1 MVSAGESPRSIPDGS
16 REHRG
21 MDAGCG
27 GQDDPAA
34 PPALGME
41 KGHGDK
47 KASEASSKA
56 GEKKAEVEEK
66 KQASTNV
73 NQPPKT
79 ETYGAAASAKWS
91 LTVKFNSSWSSG
103 RAQIGP
109 ILMAIFQSEAAQLQ
123 RQEQLCPCRKQ
134 EPHTYQKQSTSVDAS
149 KPQIMKPSETG
160 SAPTTKAGSEK
171 NTQSDKPTDSQNKQL
186 SEEKQKEPSD
196 GKNQTTLTVTTASK
210 PNNTGKVTTTQADQ
224 PLPATSMQAPKQKS
238 KEMST
243 VAGAAAGTGT
253 AGASVVAAADRSST
267 EPDMDESALDSLID
281 TLGGPEEDV
290 PTTPVYTGPEITE
303 DIYSR
308 YLEEMGKRE
317 GSLPP
322 EYVKLLK
329 SKGFG
334 KDVVPRKPNE
344 QDEKPMTDEELAEA
358 LSSDFTCSA
367 ASAQEKNTSLTEKPN
382 KEGEIVQAQAASSV
396 KTSVPPKEKKT
407 KSKEEI
413 KDDAMDALLD
423 TLGGPEPEPEEDPTP
438 FVEVSES
445 KAKEK
450 KEQKT
455 GERDDTIPP
464 EYRLMPDLDKDGKPI
479 LPKPEEK
486 PKGLSESDL
495 VDEFSKDFA
504 CPAQPAVQPKVA
516 KPCNISK
523 KPSGSVSAEATGDKV
538 VPRATACTVQSAA
551 PVSSVGPVSD
561 EALEALSSSLGKR
574 EPDPNEKKP
583 AVDKVKEKTKKE
595 QHKKLGEEEE
605 TIPPEYRLTESKD
618 KDGKPLLPKPEEKS
632 QPMSENDLLEG
643 LTEGFSSSPSPPA
656 PLPTSTVPKKAKD
669 GVKPTS
675 SSDVISAATVSSV
688 HSAAPAP
695 STSGGKEMDEAL
707 DLLSDS
713 LGQREPDPDESKP
726 VVDKVKEKAKSE
738 HRDKL
743 GERDETIPPDY
754 RKLLESGE
762 QSKPAKPTAKDDV
775 KHKGKKKRT
784 DDSAAIDALSG
795 DFDSCAK
802 APATT
807 PQHSKCRTKVERKL
821 RPLNQAQRI
830 KESPETLKRQRDS
843 PPAANLRSRKQ
854 AKR

>member
-1 MVSAGESPRSIPDGS
+1 MSAPGPGRQPP
-16 REHRG
+16 
-21 MDAGCG
+21 
-27 GQDDPAA
+27 PAA
-34 PPALGME
+34 
-41 KGHGDK
+41 HGDK

-66 KQASTNV
+66 KQASAHV
-73 NQPPKT
+73 SQPPKM
-79 ETYGAAASAKWS
+79 ETSGAAASAK
-91 LTVKFNSSWSSG
+91 
-103 RAQIGP
+103 
-109 ILMAIFQSEAAQLQ
+109 QS
-123 RQEQLCPCRKQ
+123 P
-134 EPHTYQKQSTSVDAS
+134 SVDAS
-149 KPQIMKPSETG
+149 KPQIMKPSETR
-160 SAPTTKAGSEK
+160 SAPTTTAGTEK
-171 NTQSDKPTDSQNKQL
+171 NTQSNKPTDSQNKQL

-196 GKNQTTLTVTTASK
+196 GKNQTTPTVTTASK
-210 PNNTGKVTTTQADQ
+210 PNNTGKVTTTQAGQ
-224 PLPATSMQAPKQKS
+224 PPPATSTETPKQNS

-243 VAGAAAGTGT
+243 VTGAAAGTGT
-253 AGASVVAAADRSST
+253 AGASVAAAAADKSST
-267 EPDMDESALDSLID
+267 EPSMDESALDSLID

-303 DIYSR
+303 DIYSK
-308 YLEEMGKRE
+308 YLEELGKRE

-334 KDVVPRKPNE
+334 KDVVPPKPNE
-344 QDEKPMTDEELAEA
+344 QDEKPMTDDELAEA

-367 ASAQEKNTSLTEKPN
+367 ASAQEEKTSLTEKPN

-396 KTSVPPKEKKT
+396 KSSIPPKEKKT

-438 FVEVSES
+438 IVEVSEA

-450 KEQKT
+450 KEKKA
-455 GERDDTIPP
+455 GEHDDTIPP
-464 EYRLMPDLDKDGKPI
+464 EYRLTPELDKDGKPI

-486 PKGLSESDL
+486 PKPMSESDL
-495 VDEFSKDFA
+495 VDEFSKDFS
-504 CPAQPAVQPKVA
+504 CPAQPAVEPKA
-516 KPCNISK
+516 PKPSNISK
-523 KPSGSVSAEATGDKV
+523 KKSGSVSAKATEDKV

-551 PVSSVGPVSD
+551 PVPSVGPVSD

-574 EPDPNEKKP
+574 EPDPEEKKP
-583 AVDKVKEKTKKE
+583 AVDKVKEKTKKK

-605 TIPPEYRLTESKD
+605 TIPPEYRLTETKD
-618 KDGKPLLPKPEEKS
+618 KDGKPLLPKPEQKS
-632 QPMSENDLLEG
+632 QPMSDNDLLEG
-643 LTEGFSSSPSPPA
+643 LTEGFSCSPSPTA
-656 PLPTSTVPKKAKD
+656 PLPTSTVPKKSKD
-669 GVKPTS
+669 GAKPAS

-695 STSGGKEMDEAL
+695 SATGGKEMDEAL

-713 LGQREPDPDESKP
+713 LGQREPDPDENKP

-743 GERDETIPPDY
+743 GEKDETIPPDY

-775 KHKGKKKRT
+775 KHKGKKKPA

-795 DFDSCAK
+795 DFDTCAK
-802 APATT
+802 APAT
-807 PQHSKCRTKVERKL
+807 PQPSKCRTKVERNL

>member
-1 MVSAGESPRSIPDGS
+1 
-16 REHRG
+16 
-21 MDAGCG
+21 
-27 GQDDPAA
+27 
-34 PPALGME
+34 
-41 KGHGDK
+41 
-47 KASEASSKA
+47 
-56 GEKKAEVEEK
+56 
-66 KQASTNV
+66 
-73 NQPPKT
+73 
-79 ETYGAAASAKWS
+79 
-91 LTVKFNSSWSSG
+91 
-103 RAQIGP
+103 
-109 ILMAIFQSEAAQLQ
+109 
-123 RQEQLCPCRKQ
+123 
-134 EPHTYQKQSTSVDAS
+134 
-149 KPQIMKPSETG
+149 
-160 SAPTTKAGSEK
+160 
-171 NTQSDKPTDSQNKQL
+171 
-186 SEEKQKEPSD
+186 
-196 GKNQTTLTVTTASK
+196 KNQTTPTVSTASK
-210 PNNTGKVTTTQADQ
+210 PNNTGKVITTQAGQ
-224 PLPATSMQAPKQKS
+224 PPAATSTEIPKS

-253 AGASVVAAADRSST
+253 AGASVVAAADKSST
-267 EPDMDESALDSLID
+267 EPGMDESALDSLID

-308 YLEEMGKRE
+308 YLEELGKRE

-329 SKGFG
+329 SKGYG
-334 KDVVPRKPNE
+334 KDVVPPKPNE
-344 QDEKPMTDEELAEA
+344 QDEKPMTDDELAEA

-367 ASAQEKNTSLTEKPN
+367 DSAQEKKTNLTEKPN
-382 KEGEIVQAQAASSV
+382 KEEEIVEAQAASSV

-407 KSKEEI
+407 KSKEEMNN
-413 KDDAMDALLD
+413 DAMDALLD

-438 FVEVSES
+438 IAEVSEA

-450 KEQKT
+450 KEQKA

-464 EYRLMPDLDKDGKPI
+464 EYRLTPELDKDGKPI

-486 PKGLSESDL
+486 PKPMSESDL

-504 CPAQPAVQPKVA
+504 CPAQPAVQPKA
-516 KPCNISK
+516 PKPSNISK
-523 KPSGSVSAEATGDKV
+523 KQSGSVSAKATEDKV

-551 PVSSVGPVSD
+551 PVPSVGPVSD

-574 EPDPNEKKP
+574 EPDPDEKKP
-583 AVDKVKEKTKKE
+583 AVDKVKEKSKKK

-605 TIPPEYRLTESKD
+605 TIPPEYRLTETKD

-643 LTEGFSSSPSPPA
+643 LTEGFSCSPSPPA
-656 PLPTSTVPKKAKD
+656 PLPTSTVVKKSKGGAK
-669 GVKPTS
+669 PAS

-695 STSGGKEMDEAL
+695 SATGGKEMDEAL

-713 LGQREPDPDESKP
+713 LGQREPDPDENKP

-754 RKLLESGE
+754 QKLLESGE

-775 KHKGKKKRT
+775 KHKGKKKPT

-795 DFDSCAK
+795 DFDTCAK
-802 APATT
+802 APAT
-807 PQHSKCRTKVERKL
+807 PQHSKDKSG
-821 RPLNQAQRI
+821 
-830 KESPETLKRQRDS
+830 KESTTTKPSSKDKGKPRD
-843 PPAANLRSRKQ
+843 PK
-854 AKR
+854 

>member
-1 MVSAGESPRSIPDGS
+1 MVTVFF
-16 REHRG
+16 
-21 MDAGCG
+21 
-27 GQDDPAA
+27 Q
-34 PPALGME
+34 
-41 KGHGDK
+41 HGDK
-47 KASEASSKA
+47 KASEASSEA
-56 GEKKAEVEEK
+56 GGKKAEVEEK
-66 KQASTNV
+66 
-73 NQPPKT
+73 
-79 ETYGAAASAKWS
+79 
-91 LTVKFNSSWSSG
+91 
-103 RAQIGP
+103 
-109 ILMAIFQSEAAQLQ
+109 QS
-123 RQEQLCPCRKQ
+123 P
-134 EPHTYQKQSTSVDAS
+134 VDAS
-149 KPQIMKPSETG
+149 KPPIMKPSETG

-171 NTQSDKPTDSQNKQL
+171 NTQSNKPTDSQNKQL

-196 GKNQTTLTVTTASK
+196 GKSQTIPTVTTASK
-210 PNNTGKVTTTQADQ
+210 PNNTGKVTTGQADQ
-224 PLPATSMQAPKQKS
+224 PPPAASTETAKKS

-253 AGASVVAAADRSST
+253 AGASVVAAADKSST
-267 EPDMDESALDSLID
+267 EPGMDESALDSLID

-290 PTTPVYTGPEITE
+290 STNPVYTGPEITE

-329 SKGFG
+329 SKGYG
-334 KDVVPRKPNE
+334 KDVVPLKPNE

-367 ASAQEKNTSLTEKPN
+367 ASAQEKKTSLTEKPN

-396 KTSVPPKEKKT
+396 KTSVPPKEKTT

-423 TLGGPEPEPEEDPTP
+423 TLGGPEPEEDPTHI
-438 FVEVSES
+438 VEVSEA

-455 GERDDTIPP
+455 GECDDTIPP
-464 EYRLMPDLDKDGKPI
+464 EYRLTPALDKDGKPI

-486 PKGLSESDL
+486 PKPLSESDL

-504 CPAQPAVQPKVA
+504 CPAQPAVQPKA
-516 KPCNISK
+516 PKPCNIPK
-523 KPSGSVSAEATGDKV
+523 KPSVSMSAKATEDKK
-538 VPRATACTVQSAA
+538 VPRATACAVLSAV
-551 PVSSVGPVSD
+551 PVSSGKPMQVGPVSD

-574 EPDPNEKKP
+574 EPDPDEKKP

-605 TIPPEYRLTESKD
+605 TIPPEYRLTEAKD

-643 LTEGFSSSPSPPA
+643 LTEGFSCSPSPPA
-656 PLPTSTVPKKAKD
+656 QLPTSTVLKKAKD
-669 GVKPTS
+669 GVKPVN

-695 STSGGKEMDEAL
+695 SASGGKEMDEAL

-713 LGQREPDPDESKP
+713 LGQREPDPDENEP

-738 HRDKL
+738 YRDKL
-743 GERDETIPPDY
+743 GDRDETIPPDY

-775 KHKGKKKRT
+775 KHKGKKKPT
-784 DDSAAIDALSG
+784 DDSATIDALSG
-795 DFDSCAK
+795 DFDTCAK

-807 PQHSKCRTKVERKL
+807 PQHSKDKSGKEATTTKPSSKDKGK
-821 RPLNQAQRI
+821 P
-830 KESPETLKRQRDS
+830 RDPKTAKGQS
-843 PPAANLRSRKQ
+843 SSSKSEKQ
-854 AKR
+854 KTS

>member
-1 MVSAGESPRSIPDGS
+1 MSGTGWQPL
-16 REHRG
+16 
-21 MDAGCG
+21 
-27 GQDDPAA
+27 PAA
-34 PPALGME
+34 
-41 KGHGDK
+41 HHDK
-47 KASEASSKA
+47 KANEASSKA

-66 KQASTNV
+66 QASANV
-73 NQPPKT
+73 SQPPKT
-79 ETYGAAASAKWS
+79 ETRGAAVSAK
-91 LTVKFNSSWSSG
+91 
-103 RAQIGP
+103 
-109 ILMAIFQSEAAQLQ
+109 
-123 RQEQLCPCRKQ
+123 
-134 EPHTYQKQSTSVDAS
+134 KQSPSADAS
-149 KPQIMKPSETG
+149 KPQIMKPSETR
-160 SAPTTKAGSEK
+160 STPTTKAGTEK

-186 SEEKQKEPSD
+186 SEEKQKEPND
-196 GKNQTTLTVTTASK
+196 GKNQTTPTVSTASK
-210 PNNTGKVTTTQADQ
+210 PNNTGKVTTTQAGQ
-224 PLPATSMQAPKQKS
+224 PPPATSTETAKS
-238 KEMST
+238 EEMST
-243 VAGAAAGTGT
+243 VTGAAAGTGT
-253 AGASVVAAADRSST
+253 AGASVVAAADKSST
-267 EPDMDESALDSLID
+267 EPGMDESALDSLID

-308 YLEEMGKRE
+308 YLEELGKRE

-329 SKGFG
+329 SKGYG
-334 KDVVPRKPNE
+334 KDVVPPKPNE
-344 QDEKPMTDEELAEA
+344 QDEKPMTDDELAEA

-367 ASAQEKNTSLTEKPN
+367 DSAQEKRSLTEKPN

-407 KSKEEI
+407 KSTEEM

-423 TLGGPEPEPEEDPTP
+423 TLGGPEPEPEEDLTP
-438 FVEVSES
+438 IVEVSEA

-450 KEQKT
+450 KEQKA

-464 EYRLMPDLDKDGKPI
+464 EYRLTPELDKDGKPI

-486 PKGLSESDL
+486 PKPMSESDL

-504 CPAQPAVQPKVA
+504 CPAQPAVQSKAPK
-516 KPCNISK
+516 PNNISK
-523 KPSGSVSAEATGDKV
+523 KQSDSVSAKAAEDKV

-551 PVSSVGPVSD
+551 SVPSVGPVSD

-574 EPDPNEKKP
+574 EPDPDEKKP
-583 AVDKVKEKTKKE
+583 AVDKV
-595 QHKKLGEEEE
+595 
-605 TIPPEYRLTESKD
+605 KD

-643 LTEGFSSSPSPPA
+643 LTEGFSCSPSPPA
-656 PLPTSTVPKKAKD
+656 PLPTSTVVKKSKGGAK
-669 GVKPTS
+669 PAS

-695 STSGGKEMDEAL
+695 SATGGKEMDEAL

-713 LGQREPDPDESKP
+713 LGQREPDPDENKP

-738 HRDKL
+738 RRDKL

-775 KHKGKKKRT
+775 KHKGKKKPM

-795 DFDSCAK
+795 DFDTCAK
-802 APATT
+802 APAA
-807 PQHSKCRTKVERKL
+807 PQHSKCRTKVERNL
-821 RPLNQAQRI
+821 RPLNQAPRI

>member
-1 MVSAGESPRSIPDGS
+1 
-16 REHRG
+16 
-21 MDAGCG
+21 
-27 GQDDPAA
+27 
-34 PPALGME
+34 
-41 KGHGDK
+41 GDK

-66 KQASTNV
+66 KQASANV
-73 NQPPKT
+73 SQLPKT
-79 ETYGAAASAKWS
+79 ETSGAAASAK
-91 LTVKFNSSWSSG
+91 
-103 RAQIGP
+103 
-109 ILMAIFQSEAAQLQ
+109 
-123 RQEQLCPCRKQ
+123 
-134 EPHTYQKQSTSVDAS
+134 KQSPSVDAS
-149 KPQIMKPSETG
+149 KPQIMKPSETR
-160 SAPTTKAGSEK
+160 STPTTKAESEK
-171 NTQSDKPTDSQNKQL
+171 NTQSDKLTDSQNKQL

-196 GKNQTTLTVTTASK
+196 GKNQTTPTLTTASK

-224 PLPATSMQAPKQKS
+224 APPGTSTETAKQKP

-243 VAGAAAGTGT
+243 VTGAAAGTGT
-253 AGASVVAAADRSST
+253 AGASVVAAADKSST
-267 EPDMDESALDSLID
+267 EPGMDESALDSLID

-290 PTTPVYTGPEITE
+290 PTTPVYAGPEITE

-329 SKGFG
+329 SKGHG
-334 KDVVPRKPNE
+334 KDVVPPKPNE
-344 QDEKPMTDEELAEA
+344 QDEKPMTDDELAEA
-358 LSSDFTCSA
+358 LSSDFACAA
-367 ASAQEKNTSLTEKPN
+367 ASAQEKKTSQTEKPN

-396 KTSVPPKEKKT
+396 KTSAPPKEKKT

-438 FVEVSES
+438 VVEVSEA

-450 KEQKT
+450 KEQKA
-455 GERDDTIPP
+455 GEHNDTIPP
-464 EYRLMPDLDKDGKPI
+464 EYRLTPELDKDGKPI

-486 PKGLSESDL
+486 PKPLSESDL

-504 CPAQPAVQPKVA
+504 CPAQPAVQPKA
-516 KPCNISK
+516 PKPSNISK
-523 KPSGSVSAEATGDKV
+523 KQSGSVSAKATEDKV

-551 PVSSVGPVSD
+551 PVPSVAPVSD

-574 EPDPNEKKP
+574 EPDPDEKKP
-583 AVDKVKEKTKKE
+583 AVDKVKEKNKKE

-605 TIPPEYRLTESKD
+605 TIPPDHRLTETKD

-656 PLPTSTVPKKAKD
+656 PLPTSTVLKKSKD
-669 GVKPTS
+669 GAKPTGS
-675 SSDVISAATVSSV
+675 SEVISAATVSSV

-695 STSGGKEMDEAL
+695 SATGGKEMDEAL

-713 LGQREPDPDESKP
+713 LGQREPDPDENKP

-743 GERDETIPPDY
+743 GERDETIPPDSL
-754 RKLLESGE
+754 KLLESGE

-775 KHKGKKKRT
+775 KHKGKKKPM

-795 DFDSCAK
+795 DFDTCAK
-802 APATT
+802 APAT
-807 PQHSKCRTKVERKL
+807 PQHSKDKSGKEATTTKPSSKDKGK
-821 RPLNQAQRI
+821 P
-830 KESPETLKRQRDS
+830 RDPKTAKGQS
-843 PPAANLRSRKQ
+843 SSSKSEKQ
-854 AKR
+854 KTS

>member
-1 MVSAGESPRSIPDGS
+1 MSAPGTGRQPP
-16 REHRG
+16 
-21 MDAGCG
+21 
-27 GQDDPAA
+27 PAA
-34 PPALGME
+34 
-41 KGHGDK
+41 HGDK

-66 KQASTNV
+66 NQASANV
-73 NQPPKT
+73 SKPLQT
-79 ETYGAAASAKWS
+79 ETSGAAASA
-91 LTVKFNSSWSSG
+91 
-103 RAQIGP
+103 
-109 ILMAIFQSEAAQLQ
+109 
-123 RQEQLCPCRKQ
+123 
-134 EPHTYQKQSTSVDAS
+134 QKQSPADAS
-149 KPQIMKPSETG
+149 KPQIMKPSETR
-160 SAPTTKAGSEK
+160 
-171 NTQSDKPTDSQNKQL
+171 PTDSQNKQL

-196 GKNQTTLTVTTASK
+196 GKNQTTPTVTTASK
-210 PNNTGKVTTTQADQ
+210 PNNTGKVTTTQTDQ
-224 PLPATSMQAPKQKS
+224 PPPATPTETAKQKS
-238 KEMST
+238 KDVSAVT
-243 VAGAAAGTGT
+243 AAAAGTGT
-253 AGASVVAAADRSST
+253 AGASVVVAADKSST
-267 EPDMDESALDSLID
+267 EPGMDESALDSLID

-308 YLEEMGKRE
+308 YLEELGKRE

-329 SKGFG
+329 SKGDG
-334 KDVVPRKPNE
+334 KDVVPPKPNE
-344 QDEKPMTDEELAEA
+344 QDEKPMTDDELAEA

-367 ASAQEKNTSLTEKPN
+367 ASAQEKKTSVTEKLN
-382 KEGEIVQAQAASSV
+382 KEGEIVQAQASSV
-396 KTSVPPKEKKT
+396 KTSARSKEKKT

-438 FVEVSES
+438 IAEVSEA

-450 KEQKT
+450 KEQKA

-464 EYRLMPDLDKDGKPI
+464 EYRLMPELDKDGKPI

-486 PKGLSESDL
+486 PKPLSESDL

-504 CPAQPAVQPKVA
+504 CLAQPAVQPKA
-516 KPCNISK
+516 PKPSK
-523 KPSGSVSAEATGDKV
+523 KPSGSVSAKATEDKV
-538 VPRATACTVQSAA
+538 VLRATACTVQSGA
-551 PVSSVGPVSD
+551 PVPSVGPVSD

-574 EPDPNEKKP
+574 KADPDEKKP
-583 AVDKVKEKTKKE
+583 AVDKVKEKTKNE
-595 QHKKLGEEEE
+595 QYKKLGEEEE
-605 TIPPEYRLTESKD
+605 TIPPEYRLTEAKD

-656 PLPTSTVPKKAKD
+656 PLSTSAVLKKSKDSAK
-669 GVKPTS
+669 PAS

-695 STSGGKEMDEAL
+695 STTGGKEMDEAL

-713 LGQREPDPDESKP
+713 LGQREPDPDENKP
-726 VVDKVKEKAKSE
+726 LVDEVKEKAKSE

-754 RKLLESGE
+754 RKLLESSE

-775 KHKGKKKRT
+775 KHKGKKKPM

-795 DFDSCAK
+795 DFDTCAK
-802 APATT
+802 APAT
-807 PQHSKCRTKVERKL
+807 PQHSKCRTKVERNL
-821 RPLNQAQRI
+821 RPLSQAQRI

>member
-1 MVSAGESPRSIPDGS
+1 MWAPGTGRQPL
-16 REHRG
+16 
-21 MDAGCG
+21 
-27 GQDDPAA
+27 PAA
-34 PPALGME
+34 
-41 KGHGDK
+41 HGDK

-66 KQASTNV
+66 NQASANV
-73 NQPPKT
+73 SQPLKT
-79 ETYGAAASAKWS
+79 EISGAAASA
-91 LTVKFNSSWSSG
+91 
-103 RAQIGP
+103 
-109 ILMAIFQSEAAQLQ
+109 
-123 RQEQLCPCRKQ
+123 
-134 EPHTYQKQSTSVDAS
+134 QKQSPSADAL
-149 KPQIMKPSETG
+149 KPQIMKPSETR
-160 SAPTTKAGSEK
+160 
-171 NTQSDKPTDSQNKQL
+171 PTDSQNKQL
-186 SEEKQKEPSD
+186 SKEKQKEPSD
-196 GKNQTTLTVTTASK
+196 AKNQTTPTVTTASK
-210 PNNTGKVTTTQADQ
+210 PNDTGKVTTTQADQ
-224 PLPATSMQAPKQKS
+224 PPPATPTETAKQKS
-238 KEMST
+238 KDVST
-243 VAGAAAGTGT
+243 VTDAAAGTGT
-253 AGASVVAAADRSST
+253 AGASVVAAADKSSS
-267 EPDMDESALDSLID
+267 EPGMDESALDSLID

-322 EYVKLLK
+322 KYVELLK
-329 SKGFG
+329 SKGDG
-334 KDVVPRKPNE
+334 KDVVPPKPNE
-344 QDEKPMTDEELAEA
+344 QDEKPMTDDELAEA

-367 ASAQEKNTSLTEKPN
+367 ASAQEKTSPTEKLN

-396 KTSVPPKEKKT
+396 KTSARPKEKIT

-438 FVEVSES
+438 IAEVSEA

-450 KEQKT
+450 KQQKA

-464 EYRLMPDLDKDGKPI
+464 EYRLTPELDKDGKPI
-479 LPKPEEK
+479 LLKPEEK
-486 PKGLSESDL
+486 PKPLSESDL

-504 CPAQPAVQPKVA
+504 CPAQPAVQPKA
-516 KPCNISK
+516 PKPSDIPK
-523 KPSGSVSAEATGDKV
+523 KPSGSVSAKATEDKV
-538 VPRATACTVQSAA
+538 VPCATACTVQSGA
-551 PVSSVGPVSD
+551 PVPSVGPVSD

-574 EPDPNEKKP
+574 EPDPDEKKP
-583 AVDKVKEKTKKE
+583 AVDKVKEKTKNE
-595 QHKKLGEEEE
+595 QYKKLGEEEE
-605 TIPPEYRLTESKD
+605 TIPPEYRLTEAKD
-618 KDGKPLLPKPEEKS
+618 KDRKPLLPKPEEKS

-656 PLPTSTVPKKAKD
+656 PLPTSAVLKKSKDSAK
-669 GVKPTS
+669 PAS

-695 STSGGKEMDEAL
+695 STTGGKEMDEAL

-713 LGQREPDPDESKP
+713 LGQREPDPDENKP
-726 VVDKVKEKAKSE
+726 LVDEVKEKAKSE

-762 QSKPAKPTAKDDV
+762 KSKPAKPTAKDDV
-775 KHKGKKKRT
+775 KHKGKKKPT
-784 DDSAAIDALSG
+784 DDSAAIDTLSG
-795 DFDSCAK
+795 DFDTCAK
-802 APATT
+802 APAT
-807 PQHSKCRTKVERKL
+807 PQHSKCRTKVERNL
-821 RPLNQAQRI
+821 RPLRQAQRI